1 MAALIDVQNEIH
13 GLAVAK
19 GWYNEPESEPQFLN
33 RTCSNIHDEVSELH
47 TAFREGNLWAPC
59 DKAKKMAEL
68 GLQPLSCLEEELADI
83 VIRAFDTAGFLKI
96 NLARAIMSKHGF
108 NKTRPYRHGGK
119 LS

>member
-1 MAALIDVQNEIH
+1 MASLIEVQNEIH
-13 GLAVAK
+13 DLAVSK
-19 GWYNEPESEPQFLN
+19 GWYNEPESETQFLN
-33 RTCSNIHDEVSELH
+33 RTCANMHDEVSEFH
-47 TAFREGNLWAPC
+47 TAFREGKLWSPC
-59 DKAKKMAEL
+59 DKAEKMKEL
-68 GLQPLSCLEEELADI
+68 GIHPLDCAEEELADI